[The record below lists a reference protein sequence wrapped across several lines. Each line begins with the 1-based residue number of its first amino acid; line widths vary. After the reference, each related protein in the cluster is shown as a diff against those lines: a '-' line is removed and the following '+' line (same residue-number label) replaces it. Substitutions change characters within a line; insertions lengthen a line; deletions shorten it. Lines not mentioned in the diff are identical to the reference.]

1 MHAQWT
7 GICKPSVI
15 AKTGG
20 YQCSRE
26 KSNQNVDIEKE
37 FTVHGDFEL

>member
-1 MHAQWT
+1 MYNVPAFVTFSHR
-7 GICKPSVI
+7 KDRRD
-15 AKTGG
+15 
-20 YQCSRE
+20 QCSRE